1 MLKYRL
7 RRLRKSFQSKPRTS
21 SLTYKKINIAVEQ
34 KSTHIINLVGYVMLF
49 LVLLDYA
56 FLLASKQV
64 FEPGFAYST
73 GGNLVEK
80 VWGLLLG
87 FLLIFYRRD
96 QDLIKPAEFRLL
108 SFLSWFVLV
117 IGISYF
123 LIIPIIVGNAVR
135 IHRLEQAQMMNQVN
149 VQKSQVQQYSQ
160 QLNQASPKQ
169 LDDLL
174 QNYQQTTDLKVTSVQ
189 QLKSNLLDQAKQKQA
204 ATKQELLTKFSQQ
217 KTSLFKTTVKWSI
230 GAIISGVC
238 FILIWKHTNWTR
250 AKSKILN

>member
-7 RRLRKSFQSKPRTS
+7 WKLRKSFQSNSRS
-21 SLTYKKINIAVEQ
+21 DLNYKKINIAVEQ
-34 KSTHIINLVGYVMLF
+34 KSTYIINLVGYVMLF
-49 LVLLDYA
+49 LVLLDYG

-64 FEPGFAYST
+64 FEPTWAYNT
-73 GGNLVEK
+73 VGNLVEN

-96 QDLIKPAEFRLL
+96 QDLIKPTEFRLL

-123 LIIPIIVGNAVR
+123 LIIPIIAGNAVR
-135 IHRLEQAQMMNQVN
+135 IYRGEQAQMMNQVN
-149 VQKSQVQQYSQ
+149 VQNSQVQQYSQ
-160 QLNQASPKQ
+160 QLNQASPEQ
-169 LDDLL
+169 LDNLL
-174 QNYQQTTDLKVTSVQ
+174 QNYQQTSDIKVTSIQ

-204 ATKQELLTKFSQQ
+204 VAKQELLTKFSQQ
-217 KTSLFKTTVKWSI
+217 KSSLLKTTVKWSI

-250 AKSKILN
+250 AEY

>member
-7 RRLRKSFQSKPRTS
+7 RRLRKSLQSNSRSDLSHKR
-21 SLTYKKINIAVEQ
+21 INIIVEQ
-34 KSTHIINLVGYVMLF
+34 RSTHIINLVGYVMLF
-49 LVLLDYA
+49 LVLLDYG

-64 FEPGFAYST
+64 FEPIFAYNT
-73 GGNLVEK
+73 GGNLVEN
-80 VWGLLLG
+80 VWGLFLG

-96 QDLIKPAEFRLL
+96 QDLIKPTEFRLL

-135 IHRLEQAQMMNQVN
+135 IHRVEQAQMMNQVD
-149 VQKSQVQQYSQ
+149 VQNSQVQQYSQ
-160 QLNQASPKQ
+160 QLNQAGPEQ
-169 LDDLL
+169 LDNLL
-174 QNYQQTTDLKVTSVQ
+174 QNYQQTTDIKVTSVQ
-189 QLKSNLLDQAKQKQA
+189 QLKSNLIDQAKQKQA
-204 ATKQELLTKFSQQ
+204 AAKQELLTKFSQQ
-217 KTSLFKTTVKWSI
+217 KASLFKTTVKWSI

-250 AKSKILN
+250 GKSKILN